1 MSSPRGLVVGGMG
14 GIVVVVVV
22 VVVLVLVL
30 VVVVVGA
37 VRVGEDGGGDCGSDG
52 REKKNERGL
61 RRSVERKGG
70 LRTFR
75 YILND
80 LKALFACGTY
90 LNPIKSE

>member
-14 GIVVVVVV
+14 GIVVVVV
-22 VVVLVLVL
+22 L
-30 VVVVVGA
+30 VVGA

-70 LRTFR
+70 LRTFK

>member
-1 MSSPRGLVVGGMG
+1 MG

-22 VVVLVLVL
+22 VVLVLAA
-30 VVVVVGA
+30 VVAGA
-37 VRVGEDGGGDCGSDG
+37 VRVGEDGGGDCGSGG

-90 LNPIKSE
+90 LISIKSE

>member
-1 MSSPRGLVVGGMG
+1 VV
-14 GIVVVVVV
+14 VVVVVV
-22 VVVLVLVL
+22 VVVLVM
-30 VVVVVGA
+30 VGA
-37 VRVGEDGGGDCGSDG
+37 VRVGEEGGGDCGSGG

-61 RRSVERKGG
+61 RRSVERKDG

-90 LNPIKSE
+90 LNPTHTH